1 MATALTLPNEHTHK
15 EPSPGSFRVNYASLV
30 VASTVAISTTVWQYR
45 SLHCDIDHCIAIST
59 TVLQYRS
66 LHARERER
74 EGERERE
81 AERARGITRARG
93 SERERERLKYGLSCG
108 VVFPAGHMHIQNENV
123 LNGHVRRT
131 ACE

>member
-45 SLHCDIDHCIAIST
+45 SLHFDIDHCIAIST
-59 TVLQYRS
+59 TVIQYRS

-81 AERARGITRARG
+81 RERGRDSERDNESERKR
-93 SERERERLKYGLSCG
+93 ERERERLKYGLSCG
-108 VVFPAGHMHIQNENV
+108 VVFSSRPHAYSK
-123 LNGHVRRT
+123 
-131 ACE
+131 